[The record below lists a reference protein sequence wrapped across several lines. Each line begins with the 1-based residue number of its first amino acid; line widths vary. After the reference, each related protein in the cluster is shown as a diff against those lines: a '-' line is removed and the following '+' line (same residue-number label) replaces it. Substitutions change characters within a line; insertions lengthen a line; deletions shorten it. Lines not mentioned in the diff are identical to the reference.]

1 MTTNGSKDVLG
12 SYAHCTETR
21 RRVRYKLFCSN
32 NAQTCDLPPTKDALK
47 YHFARANYQACIW
60 QTSLEAAAHTPS
72 PHGHG
77 WDVIDG
83 HISIHWMDQQPAPK
97 ALLQFISCNCL
108 KGHCV
113 GGRCSCRNNVMS
125 CTDAC
130 GCVECNNT
138 QDIGRTEN
146 DSSGEDEDWT
156 NNLVDPYAM
165 SHFIISIWNTHFIEL
180 VVGKNDHCYFLLIH
194 LQCTSYIH
202 VDSYAATA
210 NTYCKRGMQQTLLFQ
225 TSRTYRYVKLTFSRR
240 SLKAVVRSPVC
251 DNDID
256 HKCTHVYLYQ
266 WMLGEFI
273 PYCD

>member
-1 MTTNGSKDVLG
+1 MFGNSFGHDDERQQGCARFLCSLYGNKANSSVQTVLQQWYTNLQF
-12 SYAHCTETR
+12 AANQR
-21 RRVRYKLFCSN
+21 CS
-32 NAQTCDLPPTKDALK
+32 QVPCR
-47 YHFARANYQACIW
+47 RANYQACIW
-60 QTSLEAAAHTPS
+60 QNSLEAAAHTPS
-72 PHGHG
+72 PHGYG

-113 GGRCSCRNNVMS
+113 GGRCSCWKNVMS

-130 GCVECNNT
+130 GCVECSNT

-165 SHFIISIWNTHFIEL
+165 PHFMISIWNSHFMISICNSHFIEL
-180 VVGKNDHCYFLLIH
+180 VRGKNDHCYFLLIH
-194 LQCTSYIH
+194 FQCTSYT
-202 VDSYAATA
+202 DSYSATA

-225 TSRTYRYVKLTFSRR
+225 TSRTYR
-240 SLKAVVRSPVC
+240 
-251 DNDID
+251 
-256 HKCTHVYLYQ
+256 
-266 WMLGEFI
+266 
-273 PYCD
+273 